1 MLATE
6 RSEAWS
12 GVTVPRGELITL
24 GPDLWLATDPDLCQ
38 LKGQPGKPSTGA
50 RVAASWEKKMN
61 TPALVSGDSLA
72 YRARLRPVPCVPPCL
87 LSSRMTFGNWITVA
101 GSFTPVV

>member
-1 MLATE
+1 MDAIDRGLVTPMGMIF
-6 RSEAWS
+6 RS
-12 GVTVPRGELITL
+12 GRM
-24 GPDLWLATDPDLCQ
+24 D
-38 LKGQPGKPSTGA
+38 
-50 RVAASWEKKMN
+50 
-61 TPALVSGDSLA
+61 TPALASGGSLA